1 MMNGSS
7 RQSSVSTGGGASG
20 TILEAA
26 FVDPA
31 YSWPPADGQG
41 RNAIEL
47 TASSA
52 LMRSANGG
60 PGGGRDGPGAAD
72 DDDVSLTPSL
82 MSTDDEGEGGGSG
95 PGGGGGGGLRRPRF
109 RVKKVSNVETVRTRR
124 GSLCCARDVEEQ
136 VVGTKEVR
144 VDESGRQVTD
154 AEATAA
160 QRDFNDARRDAD
172 ESKRARREERK
183 RRILAK
189 KKKRRRERRSAER
202 YRRVPEGILIYRLD
216 TSDRTVVLVSGPSS
230 NTNVDTLLRGPAV
243 IVRAKPASDAGR
255 RGIVLTCSD
264 GTMHTLVACE
274 QRTAI
279 SWLESVD
286 MMLGSEPS
294 EAVKAR
300 LAEDGGCSTSAIRMP
315 GRMGSAKSNWA
326 KGAEGRLSDAE
337 RGEIEERYVNLAAY
351 SNNLIRAGAIP
362 SAGGG
367 SGGGKNAG
375 GAGGIYY
382 TVTQVREDAE
392 EYDEETLESI
402 AKRRAVIRDS
412 WDFFR
417 MVCSLLRDRRKY
429 DEVFRRMQLD
439 PVYPYLDSMTGLND
453 PGDDVALGGNVGAD
467 KPISQVVRDE
477 YDGMSQAQ
485 IAGDLVQRAE
495 AALPSLVEICK
506 ALAGSLGMEEVGV
519 GPVKDAGA
527 ALRKAERKYEGDP
540 TKITDYCRALLV
552 VKDFP
557 TLLALLELARDSFG
571 PLIRRVKL
579 STLKSDR
586 TPKPGGYRDC
596 IINLELKE
604 HICEIQIHLW
614 PMWVICGVDGFRH
627 YRHCLEYSTDTFGD
641 PFEALAGLDRKT
653 MAELIVMA
661 EEAVADMPL
670 ETLEWYHEKFI
681 LDYFAE
687 AGLFL
692 HHGLH
697 EWAETTL
704 RVLIKLRCQSPDIG
718 PDHHETMTLY
728 GYLERALRAQRKG
741 DEAQAVAQ
749 KISRHREMKAAEKD
763 EAEKSLWETW
773 LVEPFEGL
781 VDPNRK
787 EREEEERT
795 RKEVR
800 ASKKAW
806 RKIRD
811 ERFKFL
817 DGAE

>member
-1 MMNGSS
+1 MNGSPA
-7 RQSSVSTGGGASG
+7 TAPGGTDGGGASG

-31 YSWPPADGQG
+31 YSWPPAEGQG

-60 PGGGRDGPGAAD
+60 RPGGKDDTGAAD
-72 DDDVSLTPSL
+72 DDEVSLTPSM
-82 MSTDDEGEGGGSG
+82 MSTDEEDEGSG
-95 PGGGGGGGLRRPRF
+95 TGGGGLRRPRF

-124 GSLCCARDVEEQ
+124 GMLCCARDVEEQ
-136 VVGTKEVR
+136 VIGTREVR

-154 AEATAA
+154 AEANEA
-160 QRDFNDARRDAD
+160 QREFNAARREVDAA
-172 ESKRARREERK
+172 KRARREERK

-189 KKKRRRERRSAER
+189 KKRKKRAARAAER

-216 TSDRTVVLVSGPSS
+216 TSDRTVSLVSGPSS

-243 IVRAKPASDAGR
+243 IVRARPASDAGR
-255 RGIVLTCSD
+255 RGLVLTCSD
-264 GTMHTLVACE
+264 GSMHTLVACE

-279 SWLESVD
+279 SWLESID

-294 EAVKAR
+294 AAVKAR
-300 LAEDGGCSTSAIRMP
+300 LAQDGQCGTAMRLP
-315 GRMGSAKSNWA
+315 GGTASGSNWA
-326 KGAEGRLSDAE
+326 RGAEGRLSDAE

-362 SAGGG
+362 NSGGG
-367 SGGGKNAG
+367 GESSKGKNAG

-429 DEVFRRMQLD
+429 DEVFRRMRLD

-467 KPISQVVRDE
+467 KPISQVVRQE

-485 IAGDLVQRAE
+485 IAGDLVKRAE

-540 TKITDYCRALLV
+540 TKVTDYCRALLV

-586 TPKPGGYRDC
+586 APKPGGYRDC

-604 HICEIQIHLW
+604 HICEIQIHMW

-653 MAELIVMA
+653 IAELIVMA

-692 HHGLH
+692 NHGLY

-704 RVLIKLRCQSPDIG
+704 RALIKLRCQSPDIG